1 MRADMLWGLYVR
13 PKLPLLFKVATV
25 VFLLPPSNAEE
36 ERVFSM
42 VRKNKTDFRASL
54 KSDGSLSSILT
65 VKLNNKEP
73 SHKFEPSREVVEK
86 SKKVTWEY
94 NKEHM

>member
-1 MRADMLWGLYVR
+1 M
-13 PKLPLLFKVATV
+13 V
-25 VFLLPPSNAEE
+25 VLVTPHSNAEE

-42 VRKNKTDFRASL
+42 VRKNKTDFRSSL

-65 VKLNNKEP
+65 VKLNNKE
-73 SHKFEPSREVVEK
+73 SSDKYEPSKALIEK

-94 NKEHM
+94 NKQHQSAASCLDK